1 MKSITIEM
9 PYIKDLSVNHYLG
22 RRRGGGYYVK
32 KEVKAWG
39 EELGWL
45 IKTQHIEDWKLP
57 LHVTCDGQFA
67 DARSAP
73 DLSNLSKVILDAIEE
88 TTGINDRDM
97 RWHDGERTISPKGF
111 LGRDEEPF
119 LRITIEAVL

>member
-57 LHVTCDGQFA
+57 LHVNIDCVFRNKRDACD
-67 DARSAP
+67 P
-73 DLSNLSKVILDAIEE
+73 HNLLKVVCDAIEE
-88 TTGINDRDM
+88 VTGVNDKYYTTST
-97 RWHDGERTISPKGF
+97 GEPLFDAEQEPHLIISIGEDPT
-111 LGRDEEPF
+111 E
-119 LRITIEAVL
+119 VN

>member
-1 MKSITIEM
+1 MKFSFEIS
-9 PYIKDLSVNHYLG
+9 YIPDLSVNHYLG

-32 KEVKAWG
+32 HEVKEWM
-39 EELGWL
+39 EDLGWL

-57 LHVTCDGQFA
+57 LRVTCDGQFV

-97 RWHDGERTISPKGF
+97 RWHDGSRLIIKGA
-111 LGRDEEPF
+111 EPS
-119 LRITIEAVL
+119 LTITIEEIA